1 MDEKTAGTMT
11 VREAGK
17 KGGARVNELY
27 GHDYF
32 VHIGR
37 KGGRTVL
44 AKLGPLYYSYIG
56 KKGGVARSTK
66 RARG

>member
-1 MDEKTAGTMT
+1 MDERTIGAMT

-17 KGGARVNELY
+17 RGGIRVKKLY
-27 GHDYF
+27 GHDFF
-32 VHIGR
+32 VKIGR
-37 KGGRTVL
+37 KGGQTSL
-44 AKLGPLYYSYIG
+44 AKLGPLFYSYIG